1 MPCYHFVF
9 HAYGTWLPDEE
20 DGYVTRK
27 DGPLPQDVPEGAKY
41 RQRMTDELV
50 LFDEAMQK
58 AFLDEVQVAARHQ
71 SFRPHFVATEPTH
84 IHVLVS
90 WHDDQR
96 GFEKLR
102 ASIRQSLSRRL
113 GREFGRRDWLSEG
126 GSRNR
131 VSNQDHYDYLV
142 CTYLPRHGG
151 WKWSE
156 ERGLHR

>member
-1 MPCYHFVF
+1 MPCYHFIF
-9 HAYGTWLPDEE
+9 HAYGTWLPDKD

-27 DGPLPQDVPEGAKY
+27 HGHLPQDVQAGAKY
-41 RQRMTDELV
+41 RQHMTDEV
-50 LFDEAMQK
+50 AVFDEPIQK
-58 AFLDEVQVAARHQ
+58 VLLEEVQVAASHQ

-90 WHDDQR
+90 WHDDER

-113 GREFGRRDWLSEG
+113 SREFGRRVWLSEG

-131 VSNQDHYDYLV
+131 VSNQDHYEYLV
-142 CTYLPRHGG
+142 CTYLPGHSG
-151 WKWSE
+151 WKWCE
-156 ERGLHR
+156 DKGFHR